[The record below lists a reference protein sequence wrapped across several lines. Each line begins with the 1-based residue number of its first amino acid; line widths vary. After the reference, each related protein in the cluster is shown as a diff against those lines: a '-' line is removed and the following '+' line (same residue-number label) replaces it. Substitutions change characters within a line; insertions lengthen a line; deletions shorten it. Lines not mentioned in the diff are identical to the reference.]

1 MQSKRIAT
9 VLTAAALATALAAP
23 ATAWADPTPA
33 PVESGTASQEPTPPT
48 PGGKEVKAD
57 GGFVKLT
64 LAANLLDG
72 LKAKGVVLTQLTA
85 DCKVPKDETGKP
97 YLPPVTALSLGVQA
111 GEIAAVDAKIAGN
124 VAFADTC
131 IGMVNA
137 KGEKGVVL
145 SNLAADLSTG
155 TITAKLQ
162 NEKGVTDVKLG
173 TFERPALDAK
183 TVDVAA
189 NAVALDAAVNLDAAL
204 AAQVNADLGVNVLVG
219 GGPLLAIDSEIS
231 LDNAVNLAVD
241 LGLDLNLNANAN
253 VNLVTTLGGVL
264 GGLLGGGK

>member
-9 VLTAAALATALAAP
+9 VLTTAVLAATLATP
-23 ATAWADPTPA
+23 ATAWADPSPSASA
-33 PVESGTASQEPTPPT
+33 PSAADPTPPAT
-48 PGGKEVKAD
+48 GGKEVKAD

-64 LAANLLDG
+64 LDAKLLDG

-85 DCKVPKDETGKP
+85 DCKVPKDESGKP

-111 GEIAAVDAKIAGN
+111 GSVAALDAKVAGN

-131 IGMVNA
+131 LGMVNA

-145 SNLAADLSTG
+145 KNLAADLSTG

-162 NEKGVTDVKLG
+162 NAKGVTDVKLG
-173 TFERPALDAK
+173 AFTRPALDAK

-189 NAVALDAAVNLDAAL
+189 NAVAVDANVTLDAAL
-204 AAQVNADLGVNVLVG
+204 AAQVNADLGVDVLVG
-219 GGPLLAIDSEIS
+219 GGPLLALDSEIS

-241 LGLDLNLNANAN
+241 LGVDLNVNANAN
-253 VNLVTTLGGVL
+253 LDLVGTLGGVL
-264 GGLLGGGK
+264 GGLLGGAK